1 MKSVS
6 IIGAGRMGG
15 ALAIAL
21 SRAGVPVRQLV
32 YRGERELSRIF
43 EHCPKIQSVKGV
55 EALDPNASDV
65 VIIATG
71 DAEISAAADE
81 LERLGVHG
89 LTILHTSGALS
100 SDVLSPLSASGNDV
114 GSIHP
119 LVSISN
125 PIKGSTS
132 FSGIG
137 FCIEGQTKAVAD
149 ALDLV
154 EKLGGRSFEIPTE
167 LKPLYHASAVMS
179 SGHVTALVD
188 TAVEMLVKCGLTSDE
203 ALSVLGPL
211 LASTVDNIRSQG
223 TTDALTGSFARFDV
237 EVIRKHLSL
246 LAANGSNEALAI
258 YRQLGERSTMI
269 AERKH
274 GSSERSGLVR
284 GALSEHG

>member
-21 SRAGVPVRQLV
+21 TRAGVPVRQLV
-32 YRGERELSRIF
+32 YRGERELSSILNA
-43 EHCPKIQSVKGV
+43 CPEIRSVKGV
-55 EALDPNASDV
+55 AALDPNTSDV

-71 DAEISAAADE
+71 DAEIAAVAGE
-81 LERLGVHG
+81 LERSGIHG

-100 SDVLSPLSASGNDV
+100 SDVLSSLSASGNDI

-119 LVSISN
+119 LVSISD
-125 PIKGSTS
+125 PVKGSTS
-132 FSGIG
+132 FTAIG
-137 FCIEGQTKAVAD
+137 FCVEGKEPAVAD
-149 ALDLV
+149 ALALV
-154 EKLGGRSFEIPTE
+154 DRLEGKPFEIPTG

-179 SGHVTALVD
+179 SGHVTALFD
-188 TAVEMLVKCGLTSDE
+188 IAVEMLVKCGLTSDE

-211 LASTVDNIRSQG
+211 LTSTVDNIRSQG

-246 LAANGSNEALAI
+246 LAENGSNEALEI
-258 YRQLGERSTMI
+258 YRMLGERSTMI
-269 AERKH
+269 AERKY
-274 GSSERSGLVR
+274 GSSERSSLVHE
-284 GALSEHG
+284 ALSEHG